1 MRDQNRGAALHD
13 SAQAVENA
21 LFGLRVDAR
30 ERVVK
35 DKDPRVAD
43 YGAGNGG
50 ALLLPAGESDAA
62 LADHGF
68 VGFTEVLD
76 VTVQAGN
83 FGCFADALLVIF
95 RQAEGDVPADGFAKQ
110 ISVLRDEADGLTQSG
125 ERPFADGTAVDQD
138 AVVGRFPETRDESG
152 ERRFAAACGAD
163 DGESGASGDFQMN
176 VAQHGMRSIAVGF
189 GGAIGARSGKRRRVS
204 KGEMAEFDFAARLG
218 AFRNFRVAVVNI
230 GLGGE
235 DVIEPAHGSSAALK
249 DIRDPSKGDHG
260 PDEQSEI
267 SVEGNQRAERNLA
280 AEELVAALPEDDQ
293 ECS

>member
-95 RQAEGDVPADGFAKQ
+95 GQAKGDVAADGFTEQ
-110 ISVLRDEADGLTQSG
+110 ISVLRHETDRLPQRG
-125 ERPFADGTAVDQD
+125 ERPIADGTAVDQD
-138 AVVGRFPETRDESG
+138 AIIGSFPEARNESG
-152 ERRFAAACGAD
+152 ERGFAAARGAD
-163 DGESGASGDFQMN
+163 NGERRA
-176 VAQHGMRSIAVGF
+176 
-189 GGAIGARSGKRRRVS
+189 GG
-204 KGEMAEFDFAARLG
+204 
-218 AFRNFRVAVVNI
+218 
-230 GLGGE
+230 
-235 DVIEPAHGSSAALK
+235 
-249 DIRDPSKGDHG
+249 
-260 PDEQSEI
+260 
-267 SVEGNQRAERNLA
+267 NL
-280 AEELVAALPEDDQ
+280 
-293 ECS
+293 